1 MTSLEKANTIKIGK
15 AFYDDHCDR
24 DLIAPTI
31 IHQTKTHYFI
41 DGTDNEALREL
52 LSDADYYKEHSWFEP
67 GLFGVCRSA
76 AATHAAIFKHLK
88 SMDAEDVVNT
98 PSLYVKKHPRRGY

>member
-1 MTSLEKANTIKIGK
+1 MTSVKKANTINIGK
-15 AFYDDHCDR
+15 AFYDDHCER
-24 DLIAPTI
+24 ELIAPTI

-76 AATHAAIFKHLK
+76 ATTHAAIFKHLK
-88 SMDAEDVVNT
+88 SMGAEGLVNT
-98 PSLYVKKHPRRGY
+98 PTLYVKKHPQRGY